1 MERNEFLQSHLNV
14 GNANLK
20 EFQAKKK
27 KIPNWSLINDDD
39 VNLIKNLDFENM
51 RPETMKLLNNFVHG
65 DKNEQDFGAGMGREP
80 PFPHKCKL
88 KVKPKI
94 GIGELVGS
102 LVQNLTGA

>member
-20 EFQAKKK
+20 EFQAEKK
-27 KIPNWSLINDDD
+27 KIPNGSLINDDD
-39 VNLIKNLDFENM
+39 VSLIKNLDFENM

-65 DKNEQDFGAGMGREP
+65 DKNEQEFGAKIGVEP

-88 KVKPKI
+88 KVNHKI

-102 LVQNLTGA
+102 LVPNLKGA